1 MRKQSKILTTLE
13 KNIQL
18 LKTLESQQYS
28 IIVIITLATLN

>member
-28 IIVIITLATLN
+28 IIVIITLASLN

>member
-18 LKTLESQQYS
+18 LKTLEPQQYS
-28 IIVIITLATLN
+28 IIVIITLASLN

>member
-28 IIVIITLATLN
+28 IIVTITLASLN

>member
-18 LKTLESQQYS
+18 LKTLEPRQYS
-28 IIVIITLATLN
+28 IIVIITLASLN

>member
-18 LKTLESQQYS
+18 LKTLEPQRYS
-28 IIVIITLATLN
+28 IIVIITLASLN